1 MRTDPLAAAILEFDP
16 ALPITATE
24 SPPAAWYTDAEVA
37 ALEEEA
43 VFGRSWLFACR
54 DDQVAAPGAWI
65 AGRHGRLPWL
75 VVRDEAGILRA
86 FHNSCR
92 HRGSEVLTG
101 AGCAAKLVCR
111 YHGWSYGLD
120 GVMNSRTAL
129 PPLQVATWGP
139 LILINADPAAPPPDV
154 PPLDFADLTWVARRE
169 YEVRCNWKAFCD
181 NYLDGGY
188 HIAHVHTSLDAQLDM
203 SSYRTELGGAWS
215 VQTAGPGDVAERI
228 GAGATYVF
236 RYPSLMLNRY
246 GPVLD
251 TNVVIPQGPDRCR
264 VLFDFWFESAAA
276 ADEAFVARSLAQ
288 SHTTQ
293 LEDIEISESV
303 QVGTESPAFSRGRYA
318 PRFEIA
324 IHHFHRL
331 LAEDLRSALP

>member
-1 MRTDPLAAAILEFDP
+1 MTPEQFRATVLDFDP
-16 ALPITATE
+16 ALAIGETE
-24 SPPAAWYTDAEVA
+24 SPPADWYTEASVA
-37 ALEEEA
+37 SLEDEA

-54 DDQVAAPGAWI
+54 DDQVAVPGAWI

-75 VVRDEAGILRA
+75 VVRDEDGTLRA

-92 HRGSEVLTG
+92 HRGSEVLMG
-101 AGCAAKLVCR
+101 DGCAAKLVCR

-120 GVMNSRTAL
+120 GRMNARTHL
-129 PPLQVATWGP
+129 PPLQVAEWGP
-139 LILINADPAAPPPDV
+139 LVLINADPEAAAPDV
-154 PPLDFADLTWVARRE
+154 LELDFGGLQWVARRS
-169 YEVRCNWKAFCD
+169 YDVGCNWKAFCD

-203 SSYRTELGGAWS
+203 GSYRTELGGAWS

-228 GAGATYVF
+228 GEGATYVF

-251 TNVVIPQGPDRCR
+251 TNVVIPLAPNRCR
-264 VLFDFWFESAAA
+264 VLFDFWFDEGVLT
-276 ADEAFVARSLAQ
+276 DEAFVARSLEQ
-288 SHTTQ
+288 SHVTQ

-303 QVGTESPAFSRGRYA
+303 QVGTESPAFARGRYA
-318 PRFEIA
+318 PRLEIA